1 VTKRIYRFSA
11 ATCDGNAQMQALL
24 GGKGANLA
32 EMCQLG
38 LPVPPGFTITT
49 AVCNHYRQ
57 STAKETVLA
66 AVVEEALEHADWLA
80 QELGHLPLLSVR
92 SGAPVSMPGMMD
104 TILNVG
110 ITTGNLAA
118 WSERIGA
125 RAAADSQRRLIQMLA
140 TTAFG
145 MQPGEFEAL
154 LTQKR
159 FAKKVKTDAEL
170 DATALLELVAEYQAI
185 FALATGLDWPD
196 TLAGQLIHA
205 IRAVF
210 ESWMSPRAI
219 DYRKLNQI
227 DDAMGTAV
235 TVQAMVFGNMGL
247 DSGSG
252 VLFTRDPLTGDDI
265 LYGEFLQNAQ
275 GEDVVA
281 GIRTPLPLDAMGSH
295 GMAPQPCWSTV
306 CEELVDL
313 AEHLEQHYRDM
324 LDLEFTVQQGRL
336 WLLQCRTGKRSA
348 LAAFR
353 IAAAMVEEGLID
365 KATALSR
372 LTAEQYKLVRR
383 PRIADGFA
391 VPPAATGIAAS
402 PGVASGRPVFSAK
415 AAIDC
420 SEPCIMVTHD
430 TCPDDI
436 AGMAAAA
443 GILTRTGGTTS
454 HAAVVARAMDKPA
467 VVGCTDLGP
476 AMAALQKGLVQ
487 RVTIDGGSGRV
498 WFDVE
503 VPVVD
508 GSDDPAVLKIC
519 RWAVERSAHAVS
531 CPKLWDID
539 RPVRIMAANWWGNK
553 EALEQVLH
561 ELEQLPDRSHVTLDL
576 SPPIMFQAESDLV
589 LQECFCQEDV
599 AGMVGLTLDALQ
611 ALAGRA
617 SRLEGLALVLAEVE
631 PKTVAELTGLG
642 FRLGVTPHTIADLLA
657 GDMVACDAD
666 FIETVVG
673 GSAAWQE
680 LQAVFAQAGRP
691 VKLMLPAAPAEY
703 LVFTQLGK

>member
-1 VTKRIYRFSA
+1 MTKRIYRFSA
-11 ATCDGNAQMQALL
+11 DTCDGNAQMSALL

-49 AVCNHYRQ
+49 AVCNQYRKA
-57 STAKETVLA
+57 SDPEAVLA
-66 AVVEEALEHADWLA
+66 GVVEEALGHVDWLA
-80 QELGHLPLLSVR
+80 GQLGHLPLLSVR
-92 SGAPVSMPGMMD
+92 SGAHVSMPGMMD

-110 ITTGNLAA
+110 LTSDNLAS

-159 FAKKVKTDAEL
+159 FAWKVKTDAEL
-170 DATALLELVAEYQAI
+170 DTEALLELVAEYQKI
-185 FALATGLDWPD
+185 FALATGQAWPD
-196 TLAGQLIHA
+196 SLAQQLRHA

-219 DYRKLNQI
+219 DYRKLNRI

-235 TVQAMVFGNMGL
+235 TVQAMVFGNMGA

-252 VLFTRDPLTGDDI
+252 VLFTRDPLTGDAS

-281 GIRTPLPLDAMGSH
+281 GIRTPLPLDAMGSAA
-295 GMAPQPCWSTV
+295 APQPSWGDV
-306 CEELVDL
+306 GEELVDL

-353 IAAAMVEEGLID
+353 IAVAMVEEWLID
-365 KATALSR
+365 RATALSR
-372 LTAEQYKLVRR
+372 LTPQQYKLVRR
-383 PRIADGFA
+383 PRIADGFD
-391 VPPAATGIAAS
+391 VPPHATGIAAS
-402 PGVASGRPVFSAK
+402 PGVATGRPVFSAK

-467 VVGCTDLGP
+467 VVGCTALAP
-476 AMAALQKGLVQ
+476 AMAALEQGMVQ
-487 RVTIDGGSGRV
+487 LVTIDGGTGRV
-498 WFDVE
+498 WLDVE

-508 GSDDPAVLKIC
+508 GSDDPAVLRVC
-519 RWAVERSAHAVS
+519 RWAVERSGHAVS

-539 RPVRIMAANWWGNK
+539 RPLRIMAAHWWGNHL
-553 EALEQVLH
+553 ALEHVLH

-589 LQECFCQEDV
+589 LQECFCQEDM
-599 AGMVGLTLDALQ
+599 AGMVGFTIEALQ
-611 ALAGRA
+611 ALASRA

-631 PKTVAELTGLG
+631 PKTVAELTRLG
-642 FRLGVTPHTIADLLA
+642 FRLGVTPRTVADLLA
-657 GDMVACDAD
+657 GGMVASDPE

-673 GSAAWQE
+673 GVAAWQE
-680 LQAVFAQAGRP
+680 LQAVFAEAGRP
-691 VKLMLPAAPAEY
+691 VELMLPAAPAEY
-703 LVFTQLGK
+703 LVFTQLGQ